1 MLKKLFREMLGA
13 GHRRWTLD
21 EVREM
26 IAAGRFD
33 QAEVAAGKLY
43 DATAD
48 KEAVAR
54 CLLAEIAFRQRRDED
69 ARKLY
74 QEVLALLPGFSDA
87 HYGLSLLMLEAGE
100 IGPASHHAQFARN
113 GSPTDPR
120 YLAQLGLCHLHLK
133 NYALAEMPLRQAIQ
147 GNDSDKSSWNNL
159 GIVLRLKGEHGEA
172 LACFKKALA
181 LDSSFALARENL
193 AQLNEDV
200 ANAGGV
206 WQSVVVASSTD
217 AGQAVA
223 GWQERWIQIKHQF
236 HSGDGNGA
244 LRDADL
250 LLDQWED
257 DAALLEHVAGLYQ
270 NAGDVHGA
278 IEVAQAF
285 LTRHPDNARALAVLG
300 SAHFKIAEYPEAQ
313 KCFERARQLPDADI
327 SVTFHLAQV
336 LHQTEKYAQAVAML
350 EELPYEEL
358 NTPQKSQL
366 AASLTMACDY
376 PKAIELFDEL
386 LASGLAPKTAALN
399 GLGLALVATGRFDE
413 ALALLDQVLELHPAE
428 PNTRFQR
435 ATIHLL
441 RKQFAQGWEDYAY
454 RGIGSSK
461 NFRVLP
467 FPVWGGESLQGKT
480 VVVLAEQ
487 GLGDQVM
494 FASCLPDLLSQS
506 PKRVIF
512 EVMAR
517 VAPTLARSFPD
528 CEVIASTQKRDVAWA
543 KGLTG
548 VDCYVPLAEL
558 PRYFRPDVSSFP
570 GTPYLRADP
579 QRVDYWR
586 QKLNE
591 IGPGPKIGFSWRGGT
606 PSTRSVLRTLD
617 VDRAAQ
623 WLTRVPADWVS
634 LQYGTV
640 ETDLLRM
647 SERGCNLNHWP
658 QAIKDLDEFAA
669 LISALDAVVTVCNTT
684 VHYAGA
690 LGVPVWV
697 MAPSIP
703 EWRYGVAG
711 AAMPWYGSAKIIRQ
725 QTMGE
730 WEGVLDTVSDQVLTF
745 LSNRKQTL
753 SP

>member
-26 IAAGRFD
+26 IAMGRFD

-43 DATAD
+43 DATED
-48 KEAVAR
+48 KDAVAR

-69 ARKLY
+69 AKKLY
-74 QEVLALLPGFSDA
+74 HEVLALLPGFSDA
-87 HYGLSLLMLEAGE
+87 HYGLSLLMLEEGE

-133 NYALAEMPLRQAIQ
+133 NYALAETPLRQAIQ
-147 GNDSDKSSWNNL
+147 GNDADKSSWNNL

-172 LACFKKALA
+172 LTCFKKALA
-181 LDSSFALARENL
+181 LDSTFALARENL
-193 AQLNEDV
+193 AQLNEEV
-200 ANAGGV
+200 ANSGGV
-206 WQSVVVASSTD
+206 WQSVAVASSAESGMAAPD
-217 AGQAVA
+217 
-223 GWQERWIQIKHQF
+223 WQERWSQIKHRF
-236 HSGDGNGA
+236 HAGDGNAA

-278 IEVAQAF
+278 VELAQAF
-285 LTRHPDNARALAVLG
+285 LARNADNARALAVLG
-300 SAHFKIAEYPEAQ
+300 SAHLQLAEYPEAQ
-313 KCFERARQLPDADI
+313 KCFERARQLPDADTA
-327 SVTFHLAQV
+327 VTFNLAQV
-336 LHQTEKYAQAVAML
+336 LHLTEKYAQAVAVL
-350 EELPYEEL
+350 EELPSEAL
-358 NTPQKSQL
+358 TASQKSQL

-376 PKAIELFDEL
+376 TRAIELFDEL
-386 LASGLAPKTAALN
+386 LAGGVAPRTAVLN

-435 ATIHLL
+435 ATVHLL
-441 RKQFAQGWEDYAY
+441 RKNFVAGWEDYAY

-467 FPVWGGESLQGKT
+467 YPMWAGESLQGKT

-494 FASCLPDLLSQS
+494 FASCLPDLLRQS

-543 KGLTG
+543 KGLTD

-586 QKLNE
+586 QKLDE

-617 VDRAAQ
+617 VDMAAQ
-623 WLTRVPADWVS
+623 WMTRVPADWVS
-634 LQYGTV
+634 LQYGAV
-640 ETDLLRM
+640 ESDLQRM
-647 SERGCNLNHWP
+647 SECGWNLTHWP

-697 MAPSIP
+697 MAPAIP
-703 EWRYGVAG
+703 EWRYGVEG
-711 AAMPWYGSAKIIRQ
+711 ASMPWYGSATVVRQ

-730 WEGVLDTVSDQVLTF
+730 WEGVLDVVGAEVLAHVV
-745 LSNRKQTL
+745 RRG
-753 SP
+753 